1 MEVID
6 NSKNPKLKVAY
17 ENSDKSIV
25 FYCQENPL
33 EVSSLRGVAA
43 ERATRFSHMKI
54 TQSTAL
60 ALIKEVKRSINVEQ
74 DFVKAFGLIQE
85 FEFRLEMIAEEESIL
100 ELVKLYYFLPDE
112 DPNIP
117 DDAHDKQ
124 KSKIFKE
131 NPEIRA
137 FFLQI
142 GIILLDKFSL
152 KSEEDVLSYLDK
164 TRETAERILRYLP

>member
-1 MEVID
+1 MELID
-6 NSKNPKLKVAY
+6 NSKNPKLIKSY
-17 ENSDKSIV
+17 ENLEKGIV
-25 FYCQENPL
+25 FYSMANPL

-43 ERATRFSHMKI
+43 ERSKRFADMKI
-54 TQSTAL
+54 SETTMK
-60 ALIKEVKRSINVEQ
+60 ALIKEIKRSINVEQ
-74 DFVKAFGLIQE
+74 DFVKAFGIVQE
-85 FEFRLEMIAEEESIL
+85 IDLRLEMIAEEESIL

-117 DDAHDKQ
+117 DDTHDKE

-131 NPEIRA
+131 HPEVKA

-152 KSEEDVLSYLDK
+152 KSEDDVLIYLEKTKDK
-164 TRETAERILRYLP
+164 ALRILQYLP